1 VADGGA
7 SEMLMLITGLIT
19 AGIAAS
25 VLIASWGGI
34 ANSIESSKMQV
45 EADTMTKASLTSDPM
60 DMAWNQTAC
69 NLTIHIQNSG
79 KLVLKNDEIGVIV
92 NGSETSISGRRMLTS
107 TTDWVQGQV
116 LELRICPI
124 GLVFNPGDETVL
136 TVIVRSEEYRGVSGT
151 YAFSEVIRFG

>member
-1 VADGGA
+1 MADGGA

-34 ANSIESSKMQV
+34 ANSIETSKTQV

-60 DMAWNQTAC
+60 NMAWNQTAC
-69 NLTIHIQNSG
+69 NLTIHLQNSG
-79 KLVLKNDEIGVIV
+79 KLVLKNSEIGVIV
-92 NGSETSISGRRMLTS
+92 NGSDTSISNRSMLTS
-107 TTDWVQGQV
+107 TNDWVQGNV
-116 LELRICPI
+116 LELRICPT
-124 GLVFNPGDETVL
+124 GLTLNSGDETVL

-151 YAFSEVIRFG
+151 FAFSEVIRIG

>member
-1 VADGGA
+1 MADGGA